1 MKKIN
6 FTCPHCGGHR
16 LICEKPLQW
25 IQVDV
30 IGFDD
35 DGDLFLDHDKPRIA
49 YNVLDDFE
57 IYCDDCYTQFSLESI
72 ECMFDSND

>member
-16 LICEKPLQW
+16 LIGEKPLQW
-25 IQVDV
+25 LQVDV

-35 DGDLFLDHDKPRIA
+35 GGDLLFDHDKPRIA
-49 YNVLDDFE
+49 YDAVDDFE
-57 IYCDDCYTQFSLESI
+57 IYCDDCCTKFSLKSI
-72 ECMFDSND
+72 KELT